1 MLDVGKWEG
10 ASSPLQLSG
19 WAVTT
24 IDVGLTTRGR
34 PLRTFHVVRTAGP
47 RMPSRC
53 GDGCTSSRF
62 RLNGREGKTSGLRIA
77 DVPGYGGATQWVIH
91 RTRLVCRDCG
101 AARFEVLPRY
111 IETTT
116 RMTARLHRFIRHQA
130 AMRPYLNVA
139 DETGISEFSVRNVV
153 FDDYDPEKLAR
164 RHPKR
169 GPKID
174 RLPAP
179 RYLGLDE
186 ITLVDRKDPDR
197 AHLREARAVLV
208 DLESGNVLA
217 LLDDVRAETIA
228 GWFATLSKTDRA
240 RLRGVTIDMSRSY
253 RTVLAKALK
262 AKPAK
267 LDDAES
273 AAWDVILSRPVPVI
287 VDRFHVEARAQAIA
301 NTVRVAEV
309 RAAARR
315 ARSPDWR
322 KRDNDDDVRLFARML
337 RSRRLPRTPERRE
350 KLRAYLKAHPL
361 TYAAYQ
367 ARQDFRT
374 IYETASSSVEAGA
387 RFAGWERDLDPRMA
401 RAFAPVLASL
411 RAFRTEILAYFDLR
425 ITNGPTESANATM
438 RRVVRVGP
446 NILVETLRAKML
458 ARGRLRPVTSF
469 FCDGCGV
476 RSMRGA
482 AHEGRDD
489 DLRCGSCLNAPAGTA
504 ALRRRPAPPTLR
516 DLFDLEERDAMRRV
530 LSRRQQVARRG
541 EQMRFAFDVVQ
552 AEAEEA
558 LDPLPW
564 GRAA

>member
-19 WAVTT
+19 WAVTM
-24 IDVGLTTRGR
+24 IDVGLTTKGR
-34 PLRTFHVVRTAGP
+34 PLRTFHVVRTAEP
-47 RMPSRC
+47 RMPFRC
-53 GDGCTSSRF
+53 GDSCTSSSF
-62 RLNGREGKTSGLRIA
+62 RLDGREGKTSGLQIA

-91 RTRLVCRDCG
+91 RTRLVCRECG

-111 IETTT
+111 IETST

-130 AMRPYLNVA
+130 TTRPYLNVA
-139 DETGISEFSVRNVV
+139 DEAGISENALRDVV

-164 RHPKR
+164 RQPKR
-169 GPKID
+169 GPKVD
-174 RLPAP
+174 RLPSP

-186 ITLVDRKDPDR
+186 ITLVDRRDPDK

-228 GWFATLSKTDRA
+228 EWFGALSMADRA

-253 RTVLAKALK
+253 RTVLAKVLK
-262 AKPAK
+262 AKPPE
-267 LDDAES
+267 LDDAEN
-273 AAWDVILSRPVPVI
+273 AAWDAVLARPLPVV
-287 VDRFHVEARAQAIA
+287 VDRFHVEARAQAVA
-301 NTVRVAEV
+301 NRVRVAEV
-309 RAAARR
+309 QAAARR

-322 KRDNDDDVRLFARML
+322 RRANDDDVRLIARML
-337 RSRRLPRTPERRE
+337 RSRQLPRTRERRE

-367 ARQDFRT
+367 ARQDFRV
-374 IYETASSSVEAGA
+374 IYETSSSSVEAGA
-387 RFAGWERDLDPRMA
+387 RFAAWERDLDPRMA
-401 RAFAPVLASL
+401 RVFAPVLASL
-411 RAFRTEILAYFDLR
+411 RTFRAEILAYFDLR

-446 NILVETLRAKML
+446 NIRVETLRAKMA

-469 FCDGCGV
+469 FCDECGA
-476 RSMRGA
+476 RSRRGK

-516 DLFDLEERDAMRRV
+516 DLFDLEEHDAMRRV

-541 EQMRFAFDVVQ
+541 EQMMFSFDVEQ
-552 AEAEEA
+552 AEAEDA
-558 LDPLPW
+558 LDALPW

>member
-1 MLDVGKWEG
+1 MLDVGEWEG
-10 ASSPLQLSG
+10 ASNALQLSG

-34 PLRTFHVVRTAGP
+34 PLRTFHVVRTAEP
-47 RMPSRC
+47 RMPFRC
-53 GDGCTSSRF
+53 GDGCTSSSF
-62 RLNGREGKTSGLRIA
+62 RLDGREGKTSGLRVA
-77 DVPGYGGATQWVIH
+77 DVPGFGGATRWMIH
-91 RTRLVCRDCG
+91 RTRLVCRGCG

-111 IETTT
+111 VDVAT

-130 AMRPYLNVA
+130 SVRPFLNVA
-139 DETGISEFSVRNVV
+139 EEAGIAEAAVRDVV
-153 FDDYDPEKLAR
+153 FDDYDPDRLAR
-164 RHPKR
+164 RQPKR
-169 GPKID
+169 GPKVD
-174 RLPAP
+174 RLPSP

-186 ITLVDRKDPDR
+186 ITLVDRKDPDK

-217 LLDDVRAETIA
+217 LLDDVRADTIA
-228 GWFATLSKTDRA
+228 KWFGTLSRADRT

-253 RTVLAKALK
+253 RTVLAKVLK
-262 AKPAK
+262 AKPPE
-267 LDDAES
+267 LDDEEN
-273 AAWDVILSRPVPVI
+273 AAWDAVLARPLPVV
-287 VDRFHVEARAQAIA
+287 VDRFHVEARAQAVA
-301 NTVRVAEV
+301 NRVRVAEV
-309 RAAARR
+309 QAAARR

-322 KRDNDDDVRLFARML
+322 RRANDDDVRLIARML
-337 RSRRLPRTPERRE
+337 RSRQLPRTRERRE

-367 ARQDFRT
+367 ARQDFRV
-374 IYETASSSVEAGA
+374 IYETSSSSVEAGA
-387 RFAGWERDLDPRMA
+387 RFAAWERDLDPRMA

-446 NILVETLRAKML
+446 NIRVETLRAKMA

-469 FCDGCGV
+469 FCDGCGA
-476 RSMRGA
+476 RSRRGK
-482 AHEGRDD
+482 AHHGRDD
-489 DLRCGSCLNAPAGTA
+489 DLRCGPCVDAPAGTA
-504 ALRRRPAPPTLR
+504 ALRRREAPPTLR
-516 DLFDLEERDAMRRV
+516 DLFDLEEHDAMRRV

-541 EQMRFAFDVVQ
+541 EQMMFSFDVEQ
-552 AEAEEA
+552 AEAEDA
-558 LDPLPW
+558 LDALPW